1 MRSFFRK
8 VNLVLFAGALFFTA
22 LFFISNYKTDTIN
35 RIGDY
40 VEGKYLHY
48 YKKQS
53 KSAIKQIKK
62 GDTSN
67 AIDLLNRWSDTKK
80 GDRIY
85 PLMRNVLIELS
96 KQLHQTNQ
104 HEEMLHWAE
113 IWRGLDD
120 RDVEAMAYFAESIRN
135 TPERRQQGME
145 MLTQLWQQFP
155 LNSTV
160 TVFYNRATGAEKHKT
175 PAQQA
180 VSQEIERYNL
190 TWNVFWDTGSGFN
203 KKNTVAIQIKK
214 KTEQWN
220 ISGKLPTNTK
230 RLRLDPPNTLPFRLS
245 QIKLQIDG
253 AEFDISLDE
262 VKLNMMSREHNWI
275 VFYSGVDPHFYFN
288 VDQYMQL
295 IEQDAADISITFS
308 MVPVES

>member
-1 MRSFFRK
+1 MEI
-8 VNLVLFAGALFFTA
+8 GTA
-22 LFFISNYKTDTIN
+22 L
-35 RIGDY
+35 
-40 VEGKYLHY
+40 EC
-48 YKKQS
+48 
-53 KSAIKQIKK
+53 
-62 GDTSN
+62 
-67 AIDLLNRWSDTKK
+67 
-80 GDRIY
+80 
-85 PLMRNVLIELS
+85 VLDVCGSWFWCLVCR
-96 KQLHQTNQ
+96 
-104 HEEMLHWAE
+104 
-113 IWRGLDD
+113 RGLLPGRTDQ
-120 RDVEAMAYFAESIRN
+120 RTVGRGRTIRAR
-135 TPERRQQGME
+135 PGPRSRRAAFRAWPLERRLLRRRRGHLILHLLGRHRQQGME